1 MLVKQL
7 NNLKH
12 LVQDMTED
20 SLGRP
25 LKDLRISITDR
36 CNFRCNYCMP
46 PDQFSSNHEFLPR
59 SEILS
64 FEEITLIVKSMLSLG
79 LKKVRITGGEPLLRK
94 DICTLISM
102 IRECDSNLDIA
113 LTTNGSLLSKFAEDL
128 AKSGLDRVTV
138 SIDAIDD
145 KMLREISNSNVSS
158 QEIVDG
164 IIAAKNSG
172 LKVKVNTVVI
182 KDFNENQ
189 IIPLVELFY
198 RMRVTVRFIEYM
210 DVGGTRDWNPNQV
223 VFGKEMRRIIERGI
237 GTLSP
242 VNDSQYGEVANR
254 WCLEDGYQIG
264 FIESISKPFCNS
276 CTRARISAN
285 GSIYTCLFS
294 DNGHDLKSLIKMGA
308 ESKDLTDAIAA
319 IWGKREDRYSE
330 IRQTITSK
338 SKPVQMHF
346 IGG

>member
-12 LVQDMTED
+12 LVQVMTED
-20 SLGRP
+20 SFGRP

-46 PDQFSSNHEFLPR
+46 PDQFSNNHEFLPR

-64 FEEITLIVKSMLSLG
+64 FEDITLIVKSILSLG

-102 IRECDSNLDIA
+102 IRECDSDLDIA
-113 LTTNGSLLSKFAEDL
+113 LTTNGSLLAKFADDL

-145 KMLREISNSNVSS
+145 EMVRGISNSNVSS

-164 IIAAKNSG
+164 IVAAKNSG
-172 LKVKVNTVVI
+172 LEVKVNTVVI

-198 RMRVTVRFIEYM
+198 RMKVTVRFIEYM

-223 VFGKEMRRIIERGI
+223 VFGEEMRRIIEQGI
-237 GTLSP
+237 GRLSP

-254 WCLEDGYQIG
+254 WCFEDGYQIG

-276 CTRARISAN
+276 CTRARVTAN

-294 DNGHDLKSLIKMGA
+294 EHGHDLKSLIKMGA

>member
-12 LVQDMTED
+12 LVQVMTED
-20 SLGRP
+20 SFGRP

-46 PDQFSSNHEFLPR
+46 PDQFSNNHEFLPR

-64 FEEITLIVKSMLSLG
+64 FEDITLIVKSILSLG

-102 IRECDSNLDIA
+102 IRECDSDLDIA
-113 LTTNGSLLSKFAEDL
+113 LTTNGSLLGKFADDL

-145 KMLREISNSNVSS
+145 EMVREISNSNVSS

-189 IIPLVELFY
+189 IIPLVE
-198 RMRVTVRFIEYM
+198 
-210 DVGGTRDWNPNQV
+210 
-223 VFGKEMRRIIERGI
+223 
-237 GTLSP
+237 
-242 VNDSQYGEVANR
+242 
-254 WCLEDGYQIG
+254 
-264 FIESISKPFCNS
+264 
-276 CTRARISAN
+276 
-285 GSIYTCLFS
+285 
-294 DNGHDLKSLIKMGA
+294 
-308 ESKDLTDAIAA
+308 
-319 IWGKREDRYSE
+319 
-330 IRQTITSK
+330 
-338 SKPVQMHF
+338 
-346 IGG
+346 

>member
-7 NNLKH
+7 NNLKP
-12 LVQDMTED
+12 LVQVMTED

-46 PDQFSSNHEFLPR
+46 PDEFSHNHEFLPR

-64 FEEITLIVKSMLSLG
+64 FEDITLIVKSMLSLG

-94 DICTLISM
+94 DICALISM
-102 IRECDSNLDIA
+102 IRECDSDLDIA

-145 KMLREISNSNVSS
+145 MMVREISNSNVSS
-158 QEIVDG
+158 QEIIDG
-164 IIAAKNSG
+164 IIAAKKAG
-172 LKVKVNTVVI
+172 LKIKVNTVVI

-198 RMRVTVRFIEYM
+198 RMGVTIRFIEYM

-223 VFGKEMRRIIERGI
+223 VFGEEMRHIIEQEI
-237 GTLSP
+237 GRLKP

-264 FIESISKPFCNS
+264 FIESISKPFCKS

-294 DNGHDLKSLIKMGA
+294 EHGHDLKSLIKMGA
-308 ESKDLTDAIAA
+308 ESIDLTEAIAA
-319 IWGKREDRYSE
+319 VWGKREDRYSE
-330 IRQTITSK
+330 IRQSITSK

>member
-1 MLVKQL
+1 
-7 NNLKH
+7 
-12 LVQDMTED
+12 
-20 SLGRP
+20 
-25 LKDLRISITDR
+25 
-36 CNFRCNYCMP
+36 MP
-46 PDQFSSNHEFLPR
+46 PDEFSHNHEFLPR

-64 FEEITLIVKSMLSLG
+64 FEDITLIVKSMLRLG

-94 DICTLISM
+94 DICALISM
-102 IRECDSNLDIA
+102 IRECDSDLDIA

-145 KMLREISNSNVSS
+145 MMVREISNSNVSS
-158 QEIVDG
+158 QEIIDG
-164 IIAAKNSG
+164 IIAAKKAG
-172 LKVKVNTVVI
+172 LKIKVNTVVI

-198 RMRVTVRFIEYM
+198 RMGVTIRFIEYM

-223 VFGKEMRRIIERGI
+223 VFGEEMRHIIEQEI
-237 GTLSP
+237 GRLKP

-264 FIESISKPFCNS
+264 FIESISKPFCKS

-294 DNGHDLKSLIKMGA
+294 DHGHDLKSLIKMGA
-308 ESKDLTDAIAA
+308 ESGDLTEAIAA
-319 IWGKREDRYSE
+319 VWGKREDRYSE
-330 IRQTITSK
+330 IRQSITSK
-338 SKPVQMHF
+338 SRPVQMHF

>member
-12 LVQDMTED
+12 LVQVMTED
-20 SLGRP
+20 SFGRP

-46 PDQFSSNHEFLPR
+46 PDQFSNNHEFLPR

-64 FEEITLIVKSMLSLG
+64 FEDITLIVKSMLSLG

-102 IRECDSNLDIA
+102 IRECDSDLDIA
-113 LTTNGSLLSKFAEDL
+113 LTTNGSLLGKFADDL

-145 KMLREISNSNVSS
+145 EMVRGISNSNVSS

-164 IIAAKNSG
+164 IVAAKNSG
-172 LKVKVNTVVI
+172 LEVKVNTVVI

-198 RMRVTVRFIEYM
+198 RMKVTVRFIEYM

-223 VFGKEMRRIIERGI
+223 VFGEEMRRIIEQGI
-237 GTLSP
+237 GRLSP

-254 WCLEDGYQIG
+254 WCFEDGYQIG

-294 DNGHDLKSLIKMGA
+294 EHGHDLKSLIKMGA

>member
-1 MLVKQL
+1 
-7 NNLKH
+7 
-12 LVQDMTED
+12 
-20 SLGRP
+20 
-25 LKDLRISITDR
+25 
-36 CNFRCNYCMP
+36 MP
-46 PDQFSSNHEFLPR
+46 PDEFGHNHKFLPR

-64 FEEITLIVKSMLSLG
+64 FEDITLIVQSMLSLG

-94 DICTLISM
+94 DICKLISM
-102 IRECDSNLDIA
+102 IRKCDSDLDIA
-113 LTTNGSLLSKFAEDL
+113 LTTNGSLLGKFANDL

-138 SIDAIDD
+138 SIDAINDQ
-145 KMLREISNSNVSS
+145 MVREISNSNVSS
-158 QEIVDG
+158 QEIING

-198 RMRVTVRFIEYM
+198 RMKVTVRFIEYM
-210 DVGGTRDWNPNQV
+210 DVGGTRDWNPDQV
-223 VFGKEMRRIIERGI
+223 VFGEEMRHIIEQKI
-237 GTLSP
+237 GKLRP
-242 VNDSQYGEVANR
+242 VNDSQFGEVANR
-254 WCLEDGYQIG
+254 WCLDDGYQIG
-264 FIESISKPFCNS
+264 FIESISNPFCKS

-294 DNGHDLKSLIKMGA
+294 EHGYDLKSLIKMGA
-308 ESKDLTDAIAA
+308 ESKDMTDAIAA
-319 IWGKREDRYSE
+319 IWGNRDDRYSE
-330 IRQTITSK
+330 IRQSIATK

>member
-7 NNLKH
+7 NNLKQ
-12 LVQDMTED
+12 LVRDMTED

-46 PDQFSSNHEFLPR
+46 PDQFGRNHEFLPR

-64 FEEITLIVKSMLSLG
+64 FEDITLIVKSMLTLG

-94 DICTLISM
+94 DICKLISM
-102 IRECDSNLDIA
+102 IRECDSTLDIA

-145 KMLREISNSNVSS
+145 ELISKISNSNFTS
-158 QEIVDG
+158 QEIIEG
-164 IIAAKNSG
+164 IIAAKDSG
-172 LKVKVNTVVI
+172 LKVKINTVVI
-182 KDFNENQ
+182 KNFNERE
-189 IIPLVELFY
+189 IVPIVKLFY
-198 RMRVTVRFIEYM
+198 RMGVVVRFIEYM
-210 DVGGTRDWNPNQV
+210 DVGGTKDWNPNQV
-223 VFGKEMRRIIERGI
+223 VFGDEIRDIIEREI
-237 GTLSP
+237 GALDP
-242 VNDSQYGEVANR
+242 VNDSLYGEVANR
-254 WCLEDGYQIG
+254 WSFADGYQIG
-264 FIESISKPFCNS
+264 FIESISKPFCKS

-294 DNGHDLKSLIKMGA
+294 EQGHDLKSLIKMGA
-308 ESKDLTDAIAA
+308 DSNDLANAITAV
-319 IWGKREDRYSE
+319 WRKREDKYSE
-330 IRQTITSK
+330 IRQSIGSN

>member
-12 LVQDMTED
+12 LVPDMTED

-46 PDQFSSNHEFLPR
+46 PDQFGHNHEFLPR

-64 FEEITLIVKSMLSLG
+64 FEDITLIVKSMLTLG

-94 DICTLISM
+94 DICKLISM
-102 IRECDSNLDIA
+102 IRECDSTLDIA

-145 KMLREISNSNVSS
+145 GLISKISNSNVTS
-158 QEIVDG
+158 QEIIEG
-164 IIAAKNSG
+164 ITAAKDSG
-172 LKVKVNTVVI
+172 LKVKINTVVI
-182 KDFNENQ
+182 KNFNECE
-189 IIPLVELFY
+189 IVPIVKLFY
-198 RMRVTVRFIEYM
+198 RIGVVVRFIEYM
-210 DVGGTRDWNPNQV
+210 DVGGTKDWNPNQV
-223 VFGKEMRRIIERGI
+223 VFGDEIRDIIEQEI
-237 GTLSP
+237 GALYP
-242 VNDSQYGEVANR
+242 VNDSLYGEVANR
-254 WCLEDGYQIG
+254 WSFDDGYQIG
-264 FIESISKPFCNS
+264 FIESISKPFCKS

-294 DNGHDLKSLIKMGA
+294 EQGHDLKSLIKMGA
-308 ESKDLTDAIAA
+308 DSNDLANAITAV
-319 IWGKREDRYSE
+319 WRKREDKYSE
-330 IRQTITSK
+330 IRQSIRPN

>member
-1 MLVKQL
+1 
-7 NNLKH
+7 
-12 LVQDMTED
+12 
-20 SLGRP
+20 
-25 LKDLRISITDR
+25 
-36 CNFRCNYCMP
+36 MP
-46 PDQFSSNHEFLPR
+46 PDQFSNNHEFLPR

-64 FEEITLIVKSMLSLG
+64 FEDITLIVKSILSLG

-102 IRECDSNLDIA
+102 IRECDSDLDIA
-113 LTTNGSLLSKFAEDL
+113 LTTNGSLLAKFADDL

-145 KMLREISNSNVSS
+145 EMVRGISNSNVSS

-164 IIAAKNSG
+164 IVAAKNSG
-172 LKVKVNTVVI
+172 LEVKVNTVVI

-198 RMRVTVRFIEYM
+198 RMKVTVRFIEYM

-223 VFGKEMRRIIERGI
+223 VFGEEMRRIIEQGI
-237 GTLSP
+237 GRLSP

-254 WCLEDGYQIG
+254 WCFEDGYQIG

-276 CTRARISAN
+276 CTRARVTAN

-294 DNGHDLKSLIKMGA
+294 EHGHDLKSLIKMGA

>member
-7 NNLKH
+7 NNLKP
-12 LVQDMTED
+12 LVQVMTED

-46 PDQFSSNHEFLPR
+46 PDEFSHNHEFLPR

-64 FEEITLIVKSMLSLG
+64 FEDITLIVKSMLRLG

-94 DICTLISM
+94 DICALISM
-102 IRECDSNLDIA
+102 IRECDSDLDIA

-145 KMLREISNSNVSS
+145 MMVREISNSNVSS
-158 QEIVDG
+158 QEIIDG
-164 IIAAKNSG
+164 IIAAKKAG
-172 LKVKVNTVVI
+172 LKIKVNTVVI

-189 IIPLVELFY
+189 IIPLVDLFY
-198 RMRVTVRFIEYM
+198 RMGVTIRFIEYM

-223 VFGKEMRRIIERGI
+223 VFGEEMRHIIEQEI
-237 GTLSP
+237 GRLKP

-264 FIESISKPFCNS
+264 FIESISKPFCKS

-294 DNGHDLKSLIKMGA
+294 EHGHDLKSLIKMGA
-308 ESKDLTDAIAA
+308 ESSDLTEAIAA
-319 IWGKREDRYSE
+319 VWGKREDRYSE
-330 IRQTITSK
+330 IRQSITSK

>member
-7 NNLKH
+7 NNLKQ
-12 LVQDMTED
+12 LVRNMTED

-46 PDQFSSNHEFLPR
+46 PDQFGHNHEFLPR

-64 FEEITLIVKSMLSLG
+64 FEDITLIVKSMLTLG

-94 DICTLISM
+94 DICKLISM
-102 IRECDSNLDIA
+102 IRECDSTLDIA

-145 KMLREISNSNVSS
+145 GLISKISNSNFTS
-158 QEIVDG
+158 QEIIEG
-164 IIAAKNSG
+164 ITAAKDSG
-172 LKVKVNTVVI
+172 LKVKINTVVI
-182 KDFNENQ
+182 KNFNECE
-189 IIPLVELFY
+189 IVPIVKLFY
-198 RMRVTVRFIEYM
+198 RMGVVVRFIEYM
-210 DVGGTRDWNPNQV
+210 DVGGTKDWNPNQV
-223 VFGKEMRRIIERGI
+223 VFGDEIRDIIEQEI
-237 GTLSP
+237 GALYP
-242 VNDSQYGEVANR
+242 VNDSLYGEVANR
-254 WCLEDGYQIG
+254 WSFDDGYQIG
-264 FIESISKPFCNS
+264 FIESISKPFCKS

-294 DNGHDLKSLIKMGA
+294 EQGHDLKSLIKMGA
-308 ESKDLTDAIAA
+308 DSNDLANAITAV
-319 IWGKREDRYSE
+319 WRKREDKYSE
-330 IRQTITSK
+330 IRQSIRPN

>member
-12 LVQDMTED
+12 LVQVMTED
-20 SLGRP
+20 SFGRP

-46 PDQFSSNHEFLPR
+46 PDQFSNNHEFLPR

-64 FEEITLIVKSMLSLG
+64 FEDITLIVKSMLSLG

-102 IRECDSNLDIA
+102 IRECDSDLDIA
-113 LTTNGSLLSKFAEDL
+113 LTTNGSLLGKFADDL

-145 KMLREISNSNVSS
+145 EMVRGISNSNVSS

-164 IIAAKNSG
+164 IVAAKNSG
-172 LKVKVNTVVI
+172 LEVKVNTVVI

-198 RMRVTVRFIEYM
+198 RMKVTVRFIEYM

-223 VFGKEMRRIIERGI
+223 VFGEEMRRIIEQGI
-237 GTLSP
+237 GRLSP

-254 WCLEDGYQIG
+254 WCFEDGYQIG

-276 CTRARISAN
+276 CTRARVTAN

-294 DNGHDLKSLIKMGA
+294 EHGHDLKSLIKMGA

>member
-12 LVQDMTED
+12 LVQVMTED

-36 CNFRCNYCMP
+36 CNFRCSYCMP
-46 PDQFSSNHEFLPR
+46 PDQFSNNHEFLPR

-64 FEEITLIVKSMLSLG
+64 FEDITLIVKSMLSLG

-102 IRECDSNLDIA
+102 IRECDSDLDIA

-145 KMLREISNSNVSS
+145 KMVREISNSNVSS

-198 RMRVTVRFIEYM
+198 RMGVTIRFIEYM

-223 VFGKEMRRIIERGI
+223 VFGEEMRRIIERGI

-294 DNGHDLKSLIKMGA
+294 EHGHDLKSLIKMGA

-319 IWGKREDRYSE
+319 VWGKREDRYSE

>member
-1 MLVKQL
+1 
-7 NNLKH
+7 
-12 LVQDMTED
+12 
-20 SLGRP
+20 
-25 LKDLRISITDR
+25 
-36 CNFRCNYCMP
+36 MP
-46 PDQFSSNHEFLPR
+46 PDQFSNNHEFLPR

-64 FEEITLIVKSMLSLG
+64 FEDITLIVKSILSLG

-102 IRECDSNLDIA
+102 IRECDSDLDIA
-113 LTTNGSLLSKFAEDL
+113 LTTNGSLLGKFADDL

-145 KMLREISNSNVSS
+145 EMVRGISNSNVSS

-164 IIAAKNSG
+164 IVAAKNSG
-172 LKVKVNTVVI
+172 LEVKVNTVVI

-198 RMRVTVRFIEYM
+198 RMKVTVRFIEYM

-223 VFGKEMRRIIERGI
+223 VFGEEMRRIIEQGI
-237 GTLSP
+237 GRLSP

-254 WCLEDGYQIG
+254 WCFEDGYQIG

-276 CTRARISAN
+276 CTRARVTAN

-294 DNGHDLKSLIKMGA
+294 EHGHDLKSLIKMGA

>member
-7 NNLKH
+7 NNLKQ
-12 LVQDMTED
+12 LVRDMTED

-46 PDQFSSNHEFLPR
+46 PDQFGHNHEFLPR

-64 FEEITLIVKSMLSLG
+64 FEDITLIVKSMLTLG

-94 DICTLISM
+94 DICKLISM

-113 LTTNGSLLSKFAEDL
+113 LTTNGSLLSKFADEL

-145 KMLREISNSNVSS
+145 DLISKISNSTFTS
-158 QEIVDG
+158 QEIIDG
-164 IIAAKNSG
+164 IIAAKDSG
-172 LKVKVNTVVI
+172 LNVKINTVVI
-182 KDFNENQ
+182 KDFNESE
-189 IIPLVELFY
+189 IVPIVKLFY
-198 RMRVTVRFIEYM
+198 RMGIVVRFIEYM
-210 DVGGTRDWNPNQV
+210 DVGGTKDWNPNQV
-223 VFGKEMRRIIERGI
+223 VFGDEIRDIIEQDI
-237 GTLSP
+237 GELNP
-242 VNDSQYGEVANR
+242 VNDSIYGEVANR
-254 WCLEDGYQIG
+254 WSFDNGYQIG
-264 FIESISKPFCNS
+264 FIESISKPFCKS

-294 DNGHDLKSLIKMGA
+294 EQGHDLKSLIKMGA
-308 ESKDLTDAIAA
+308 DSNDLANAITAV
-319 IWGKREDRYSE
+319 WRKRDDRYSE
-330 IRQTITSK
+330 IRHNIGYK

>member
-12 LVQDMTED
+12 LVQVMTED

-36 CNFRCNYCMP
+36 CNFRCSYCMP
-46 PDQFSSNHEFLPR
+46 PDQFSKNHEFLPR

-64 FEEITLIVKSMLSLG
+64 FEDITLIVKSMLSLG

-102 IRECDSNLDIA
+102 IRDCDSDLDIA

-145 KMLREISNSNVSS
+145 KMVREISNSNVSS

-223 VFGKEMRRIIERGI
+223 VFGEEIRRIIEQGI
-237 GTLSP
+237 GRLSP

-294 DNGHDLKSLIKMGA
+294 EHGHDLKSLIKMGA

-319 IWGKREDRYSE
+319 VWGKREDRYSE
-330 IRQTITSK
+330 IRQSLTSK

>member
-12 LVQDMTED
+12 LVQVMTED
-20 SLGRP
+20 SFGRP

-46 PDQFSSNHEFLPR
+46 PDQFSNNHEFLPR

-64 FEEITLIVKSMLSLG
+64 FEDITLIVKSMLSLG

-102 IRECDSNLDIA
+102 IRECDSDLDIA
-113 LTTNGSLLSKFAEDL
+113 LTTNGSLLAKFADDL

-145 KMLREISNSNVSS
+145 KMVREISNSNVSS

-164 IIAAKNSG
+164 IVAAKNSG
-172 LKVKVNTVVI
+172 LEVKVNTVVI

-198 RMRVTVRFIEYM
+198 RMKVTVRFIEYM

-223 VFGKEMRRIIERGI
+223 VFGEEMRRIIEQGI
-237 GTLSP
+237 GRLSP

-254 WCLEDGYQIG
+254 WCFEDGYQIG

-276 CTRARISAN
+276 CTRARVTAN

-294 DNGHDLKSLIKMGA
+294 EHGHDLKSLIKMGA